1 MRDFL
6 ILGGYGNAGRAIS
19 HLLLTHT
26 SASLIIAGRCLRKA
40 HRFADELNAR
50 YGAGRVSATF
60 ADASAIA
67 PADLSELRHVRMI
80 VVASATIAYAR
91 NVATAALDAGID
103 YFDLQL
109 SSPRKWAVLRSL
121 APRIE
126 AEGRCFVTDGGYHPG
141 LPAALVRWAAS
152 RITALESA
160 TVATVMRVPWK
171 QYEFSNASLTEFAEE
186 FRGYRPTWFEDGRWV
201 TGWNG
206 GRTFDFGEPFG
217 SVVCQ
222 PMGLEE
228 MRALPEEIPGLREA
242 GFFVSGFDRITDN
255 VVIPLILLG
264 LRAVPHTGGA
274 LGRLFLWSVRRR
286 EKAPYGIATILTAS
300 GAGGSPQVRLC
311 VTHEDAYFYT
321 AAPAVAA
328 LKQYLEGSLRRPGL
342 HSQACIVDPERFVH
356 DLGALGLKIKNGC

>member
-1 MRDFL
+1 VHDFL

-19 HLLLTHT
+19 HLLLERT

-60 ADASAIA
+60 ADASVIT
-67 PADLSELRHVRMI
+67 PAELSELRHVRML
-80 VVASATIAYAR
+80 VVASSTIGYTR

-121 APRIE
+121 APRID
-126 AEGRCFVTDGGYHPG
+126 ADGRCFVTDGGYHPG

-152 RITALESA
+152 RIHRLESA
-160 TVATVMRVPWK
+160 TVATVMRVPWRR
-171 QYEFSNASLTEFAEE
+171 YEFSHASLTEFVEE
-186 FRGYRPTWFEDGRWV
+186 FRDYRPTWFERGEWV
-201 TGWNG
+201 KGWNG
-206 GRTFDFGEPFG
+206 GRTFDFGAPYG
-217 SVVCQ
+217 SVACQ

-228 MRALPEEIPGLREA
+228 MQALPAQIQGLRET

-255 VVIPLILLG
+255 VIIPFILLG
-264 LRAVPHTGGA
+264 LKAIPHPGGA
-274 LGRLFLWSVRRR
+274 LGRLFLWSVRRS

-300 GAGGSPQVRLC
+300 GAGGSQVRLC
-311 VTHEDAYFYT
+311 VAHEDAYFYT
-321 AAPAVAA
+321 AVPVVAA

-342 HSQACIVDPERFVH
+342 HCQASVVDPGRFVR
-356 DLGALGLKIKNGC
+356 DLGALGLKVEGDR